1 MEHQRHRDFLL
12 QTAELLHRYGTPSH
26 RLERVMTRVAQSLQI
41 DASFLYTP
49 TALFVSFRDGESE
62 STHLR
67 RVDAGDVELG
77 KLMEFD
83 EVLERLEDGK
93 LSVQQAQ
100 VELQLVAQ
108 RPSRYS
114 MSLIA
119 LSAGIASG
127 ASAVFFG
134 GGLAEFTVAFVLGCL
149 TCVLGW
155 IVGHLPGEARLF
167 EPLAAFSCAML
178 SIFIA
183 AWVWPLDD
191 RLATLA
197 SLIVLVPGLT
207 FTTAMTEL
215 ASRHLSSGVA
225 RMAGAGTTF
234 LTLTVGVA
242 LAWRLGQP
250 FRPTPEVTAH
260 ALPSWSIWPALA
272 IAPLAFSILFQAR
285 VREWPVISIVSWL
298 GVLAA
303 RGGQDLLGAEFGPFF
318 GALTVGLG
326 SNCYARWF
334 DRPAMIPLTPGTL
347 ILVPGSLGYLSLTS
361 FLDQRT
367 LEGIDL
373 AFNMVLVAVALVGG
387 FLAANAILP
396 PKRSL

>member
-1 MEHQRHRDFLL
+1 MGYQQHREFLL

-26 RLERVMTRVAQSLQI
+26 RLERVMARVAQSLQVE
-41 DASFLYTP
+41 ASFLYTP
-49 TALFVSFRDGESE
+49 TALFVSFRDETAE
-62 STHLR
+62 TTHLR

-93 LSVQQAQ
+93 LTVAEAQA
-100 VELQLVAQ
+100 ELKRVAAQ
-108 RPSRYS
+108 PSRY
-114 MSLIA
+114 A
-119 LSAGIASG
+119 LPVVSISAGVASG
-127 ASAVFFG
+127 AAAVFYG
-134 GGLAEFTVAFVLGCL
+134 AGMAEVTVAFVLGCL
-149 TCVLGW
+149 TCLLGW

-167 EPLAAFSCAML
+167 EPLAGFCCAML
-178 SIFIA
+178 SIFIS
-183 AWVWPLDD
+183 AWIWPMDD

-207 FTTAMTEL
+207 FTIAMTEL

-250 FRPTPEVTAH
+250 FRPTPDITVH
-260 ALPSWSIWPALA
+260 PLPAWAVWPALA
-272 IAPLAFSILFQAR
+272 LAPFAFSILFQAR
-285 VREWPVISIVSWL
+285 VREWPVIAIVSCL
-298 GVLAA
+298 GFLAA
-303 RGGQDLLGAEFGPFF
+303 RAGQDWLGAEFGPFF

-326 SNCYARWF
+326 SYGYARLL

-367 LEGIDL
+367 LEGIEL